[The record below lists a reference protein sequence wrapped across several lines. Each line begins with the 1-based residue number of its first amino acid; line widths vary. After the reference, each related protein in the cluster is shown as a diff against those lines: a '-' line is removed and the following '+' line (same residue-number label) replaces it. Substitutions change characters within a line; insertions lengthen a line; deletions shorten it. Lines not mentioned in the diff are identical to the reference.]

1 MRPDRRIPYA
11 PFMFITIA
19 AALAP
24 NPSLPVQD
32 GGGAARSAETSKQAR
47 AWRYEEPGNN
57 CTATRASG
65 QEWIQLRLTR
75 WRDLSDSILFHRP
88 GLAPLWPE
96 EGHPTN
102 RSEAE
107 DAADAEA
114 SYNLEVRIDGRPIET
129 VAAFNAMILDH
140 GNRPGPTY
148 RFGIRQQPFL
158 RALRTGRTLELYRA
172 GQRLARIPING
183 LAPTARRM
191 AACAAQPT
199 R

>member
-1 MRPDRRIPYA
+1 
-11 PFMFITIA
+11 
-19 AALAP
+19 
-24 NPSLPVQD
+24 V
-32 GGGAARSAETSKQAR
+32 AARSAETSKQPNP
-47 AWRYEEPGNN
+47 WRYEEPGNN
-57 CTATRASG
+57 CTLTASLAG
-65 QEWIQLRLTR
+65 SWVQLRFTR

-96 EGHPTN
+96 EGYPTN
-102 RSEAE
+102 RTEAE

-114 SYNLEVRIDGRPIET
+114 AYRLEVRIDGRPVET

-140 GNRPGPTY
+140 AGRPGPTY

-158 RALRTGRTLELYRA
+158 RALQRGRTLELYRA

-183 LAPTARRM
+183 LTADARRL
-191 AACAAQPT
+191 AACAARPL